1 MKKLVLFAWLLL
13 PVGAFAY
20 HFGPGQEL
28 TRSDAAA
35 SALQRAQS
43 AATKAREIAA
53 RDGDDAA
60 RAAWTEADEAF
71 GEALAAL
78 PQDRV
83 PEARAIRLERAKAQ
97 MYLSKLPEV
106 RRDLEGLVE
115 ELANDPATDAALL
128 ADARGTL
135 ANSKYYMTWLMRLE
149 GAPREDW
156 EKEIESS
163 RQIYKLLAEEA
174 ESKGDAQGAQHAKED
189 LESAVKLAR
198 AELHDL
204 QGLPLPSQ

>member
-20 HFGPGQEL
+20 HYGPGQEL
-28 TRSDAAA
+28 SRADAAA
-35 SALQRAQS
+35 SSLARAET
-43 AATKAREIAA
+43 AAAKARAIAA
-53 RDGDDAA
+53 KDGDGAA
-60 RAAWTEADEAF
+60 REAWAEADEAY
-71 GEALAAL
+71 GDALNAL
-78 PQDRV
+78 PSGRV
-83 PEARAIRLERAKAQ
+83 QESRSIRLERAKAQ
-97 MYLSKLPEV
+97 MFLSKLPEV

-115 ELANDPATDAALL
+115 ELAGDASTDARLL
-128 ADARGTL
+128 DDARGTL
-135 ANSKYYMTWLMRLE
+135 ANAKYYMTWLMRLE

-163 RQIYKLLAEEA
+163 RQIYKLLAEQA
-174 ESKGDAQGAQHAKED
+174 EAQGDGKAALRAKED

>member
-20 HFGPGQEL
+20 HYGPGQEH
-28 TRSDAAA
+28 TRADAAA
-35 SALQRAQS
+35 SALARAES
-43 AATKAREIAA
+43 AAAKAREIAA
-53 RDGDDAA
+53 REGDDAA
-60 RAAWTEADEAF
+60 RDAWAEADEAY
-71 GEALAAL
+71 GEALDAL
-78 PQDRV
+78 PADKKR
-83 PEARAIRLERAKAQ
+83 ESHSIRLERAKAQ
-97 MYLSKLPEV
+97 MFLSQLPQV

-115 ELANDPATDAALL
+115 ELANDPSADAALL

-135 ANSKYYMTWLMRLE
+135 ANSKYYMTWLLRLE
-149 GAPREDW
+149 GAARDEW

-163 RQIYKLLAEEA
+163 RQIYKLLAEQA
-174 ESKGDAQGAQHAKED
+174 QAQGDAKAAERAKED

-198 AELHDL
+198 ADLRDL

>member
-20 HFGPGQEL
+20 HYGPGQEH
-28 TRSDAAA
+28 TREDAAA
-35 SALQRAQS
+35 SSLARAQS
-43 AATKAREIAA
+43 AAAKAREIAA
-53 RDGDDAA
+53 REGDEAA
-60 RAAWTEADEAF
+60 RDAWAEADEAY
-71 GEALAAL
+71 GEALDAL
-78 PQDRV
+78 PQGR
-83 PEARAIRLERAKAQ
+83 PHEMRSIRLERAKAQ
-97 MYLSKLPEV
+97 MFLSQLPQV

-115 ELANDPATDAALL
+115 ELATDPSADAALL

-135 ANSKYYMTWLMRLE
+135 ANSKYYMTWLLRLE
-149 GAPREDW
+149 GAAREEW

-163 RQIYKLLAEEA
+163 RQIYKLLAEQA
-174 ESKGDAQGAQHAKED
+174 ESQGDSKAAGRAKED

-198 AELHDL
+198 ADLRDL

>member
-20 HFGPGQEL
+20 HFGPGQTLVREDAAAAAL
-28 TRSDAAA
+28 ERASDAAA
-35 SALQRAQS
+35 RARS
-43 AATKAREIAA
+43 IAA
-53 RDGDDAA
+53 KDGDDAA
-60 RAAWTEADEAF
+60 RDAWSEADEAY

-78 PQDRV
+78 PPERV
-83 PEARAIRLERAKAQ
+83 GESRAIRLERAKAQ
-97 MYLSKLPEV
+97 MFLSKLPEV

-174 ESKGDAQGAQHAKED
+174 ESKGDASAALRAKED